1 MLQQRLRLVPFELST
16 TQGLQVNA
24 SLSWFI
30 NGRLT
35 LNFEVLSANGL
46 DFLVLPPHL
55 TDGEQHNGKRR
66 DDLWTTTCFEAFLG
80 LPGESK
86 YWEINLAANGD
97 WAMYRFPDY
106 RSGQEDQTHPNS
118 PLVHIHRWKHQ
129 LGLEASLDL
138 SSWWPQCICPDVSL
152 NTVLDCGDKGLSYW
166 AINHPGD
173 RADFHQRSAFLNS

>member
-35 LNFEVLSANGL
+35 LNFEVLSDEGL
-46 DFLVLPPHL
+46 DVLVLPTHL
-55 TDGEQHNGKRR
+55 TDGEQRNGMRR

-86 YWEINLAANGD
+86 Y
-97 WAMYRFPDY
+97 
-106 RSGQEDQTHPNS
+106 
-118 PLVHIHRWKHQ
+118 
-129 LGLEASLDL
+129 
-138 SSWWPQCICPDVSL
+138 
-152 NTVLDCGDKGLSYW
+152 
-166 AINHPGD
+166 
-173 RADFHQRSAFLNS
+173 